1 MAKLTLT
8 DVGNLQNEG
17 SAVNTINNNSTAT
30 EVALENTLSR
40 DGTSPNQMVAD
51 LDMNS
56 NQILNC
62 PFATTAGEPTLAQ
75 YNASA
80 VRFDIVQSL
89 TAGQQQQARD
99 NIGSGA
105 GGGGGGGGSVSSV
118 FGRSGVVTADI
129 GDYTVAQVTG
139 AAPLASPTFT
149 GVPAAPTAAPGTNNT
164 QLATTAF
171 VQAAAGGG
179 GAVSSVFARSGAV
192 VAVAGDYTATQ
203 ITNTPAGGIAAITVQ
218 AAITELDTEKANLAS
233 PTFTGVP
240 AAPTAAGGTN
250 STQIATTSFVTTAGN
265 LKADLA
271 SPTFTGVP
279 AAPTAAAS
287 TNTTQI
293 ATTAFVDT
301 SFVKTPATNTADNV
315 PQWNGA
321 NSKTL
326 KNGLTVGTGANNLI
340 QLNGSSQLPAVDGS
354 LLTGISAA
362 STTNFNCGILARSSA
377 TLLTF
382 TPYNGDRIKIN
393 GTVFAIPTAGIAG
406 LANTSVFVN
415 GTGAS
420 NLAASTLYYVY
431 AFSNAGTVTADF
443 STTSHATSTTAGNVG
458 VEIKSADNTRTLIG
472 MIRTNGSSQFVN
484 STSQRFV
491 LNWFNKKEI
500 VARANYTTDRAVTG
514 ATFTENNAELQPE
527 ILVWSGDPIHI
538 FMNGVGAV
546 TSGVGTIYVAL
557 TTDNTAIVSSAE
569 GQSAGTSAAAGYSFF
584 VACSMVSYL
593 SEGYHFAQV
602 FSKANAGG
610 VTVTLG
616 GGGGGVTS
624 FPDTRTYLYAKVL
637 G

>member
-1 MAKLTLT
+1 MAKLTLN
-8 DVGNLQNEG
+8 DVSNLQNEG

-62 PFATTAGEPTLAQ
+62 PFATSPSEPVTLGQ
-75 YNASA
+75 LNASA
-80 VRFDIVQSL
+80 VRFDVPQAL

-99 NIGSGA
+99 NIGSGS
-105 GGGGGGGGSVSSV
+105 GGGGGGGSVSSV
-118 FGRSGVVTADI
+118 FGRSGIVTALT

-149 GVPAAPTAAPGTNNT
+149 GVPAAPTAVPGTNNT

-179 GAVSSVFARSGAV
+179 GAVSSVFTRSGAV
-192 VAVAGDYTATQ
+192 VATAGDYTATQ
-203 ITNTPAGGIAAITVQ
+203 VTNTPAGGIAATTVQ

-326 KNGLTVGTGANNLI
+326 KNGLTVGTGANNLV
-340 QLNGSSQLPAVDGS
+340 QLNGSSQLPAIDGS

-382 TPYNGDRIKIN
+382 TPFNGDRIKIN

-420 NLAASTLYYVY
+420 NLAANTLYYVY

-472 MIRTNGSSQFVN
+472 MIRTNASSQFAD

-491 LNWFNKKEI
+491 LNWFNRRTI
-500 VARANYTTDRAVTG
+500 IARASYTDDRSVTG
-514 ATFTENNAELQPE
+514 TTYTEGNTELRPE
-527 ILVWSGDPIHI
+527 ILVWSGEPIHLWVNATATI
-538 FMNGVGAV
+538 ITGI
-546 TSGVGTIYVAL
+546 GTIFLAL
-557 TTDNTAIVSSAE
+557 STDNTTPVSKGE
-569 GQSAGTSAAAGYSFF
+569 GQGNGTSAGAGYSFF
-584 VACSMVSYL
+584 VACSQTPYL
-593 SEGYHFAQV
+593 AEGYHFGQLWFKAQ
-602 FSKANAGG
+602 AGG
-610 VTVTLG
+610 VTAMVAG
-616 GGGGGVTS
+616 GGTA
-624 FPDTRTYLYAKVL
+624 FPDTQCFLYAKVL